1 MENGQE
7 TACIGHGAAC
17 HDFRAMMNFPTRSG
31 TLNHNENVYGKR
43 RNLIGLGGVFEP
55 LMDTDPA

>member
-1 MENGQE
+1 
-7 TACIGHGAAC
+7 
-17 HDFRAMMNFPTRSG
+17 MMNFPTRSG